1 MDENVKCGQC
11 GSTFNRM
18 FLLGKQGNADVCPL
32 CGGTL
37 NGGDTDDKTADE
49 HADWITWYYYG
60 DKDDNGKTTTLRD
73 KPLDLNK
80 WDDEFLI
87 KEFKAPPENNPGGL
101 DEVKRILRTYV
112 PNAFAPPE
120 KSDGP
125 VIRCP
130 RCGSSQYT
138 LLNKGYGLLTGFIG
152 SGKIKRVCNYCK
164 KEF

>member
-37 NGGDTDDKTADE
+37 NGSNMDDKTAEE

-87 KEFKAPPENNPGGL
+87 KEFKAPPRDANGSSEKAK
-101 DEVKRILRTYV
+101 EILRTYI
-112 PNAFAPPE
+112 PDAFAPAKEP
-120 KSDGP
+120 DGP

-138 LLNKGYGLLTGFIG
+138 LLNKGYGILTGFIG

>member
-1 MDENVKCGQC
+1 MGRKIVCPDC
-11 GSTFNRM
+11 GSVIDEDILKKKHSENTC
-18 FLLGKQGNADVCPL
+18 LVCGANL
-32 CGGTL
+32 SDGI
-37 NGGDTDDKTADE
+37 NKEED
-49 HADWITWYYYG
+49 HSDWITWYYYG

-80 WDDEFLI
+80 WNDEFLI
-87 KEFKAPPENNPGGL
+87 KEFKAPPETNPGGL

-112 PNAFAPPE
+112 PEAF
-120 KSDGP
+120 KSDQEPDGP

-130 RCGSSQYT
+130 RCGSKEYT